1 MQRFFTFFFGFWFL
15 VCLGQPASQQI
26 PAKTSTAKETAK
38 LEAELMAQFKAFAIR
53 KRDYAKEI
61 AARNKVKP
69 PEGVWEFFDAVIAG
83 DFAKAQKQ
91 YRPLARMSGQYDKP
105 PPIFGEA
112 FWAAVTPK
120 VEKLFE
126 VEILDRWR
134 KTIALQMEKRSKA
147 FRFVWAPTMEV
158 FGAMEAVDM
167 WHAKYLRMYMEDII
181 ESIPKG
187 SIYFGGT
194 DPGRFAITLGSN
206 SHEKAD
212 PFFTITQNAFADGT
226 YLQYLREL
234 YGKRIYIPSVEDNQI
249 AFNDYLQDAMQRMGR
264 GQLAPNEN
272 VTLNYPFQCLD
283 PTCGTR
289 QLIAIGRY
297 EMQTFKRVQAQ
308 GGLPCPKCKKLMS
321 TPLNPQMQVH
331 GNGSVMAINALLA
344 KKIFDKN
351 PEHDFY
357 LEESFPLGW
366 MMPHMVPHGLIF
378 KLERKPLKELHQ
390 DHIAQSRKDWQKYMA
405 LCVGDAVVKPETTVA
420 ELCKW
425 VETIYI
431 KGDAL
436 FLKGKKEVMEKPE
449 FRKGPP
455 FSEQKAFSKMRCGQ
469 AQLFSWRQT
478 TTKDAELKKVYAQ
491 EADFAFRQ
499 AFALGPTNTEVASR
513 YVNFLS
519 IKSRF
524 DDAKL
529 IARTLKAT
537 DPNSKNAQILAQIL
551 LTQIL
556 RNQER
561 QLVAKRDY
569 VKAVEVALE
578 LVKIDKENKDQHMKR
593 IEYYRK
599 LK

>member
-15 VCLGQPASQQI
+15 VYLGQSADKPI
-26 PAKTSTAKETAK
+26 PAKTSTPKGTAK
-38 LEAELMAQFKAFAIR
+38 FEAELMAQFKAFAIR
-53 KRDYAKEI
+53 KREYAKKI
-61 AARNKVKP
+61 AKEKKIAP
-69 PEGVWEFFDAVIAG
+69 PPVVWEFFDEANAG
-83 DFAKAQKQ
+83 NFAKAQKHFKNIRQ
-91 YRPLARMSGQYDKP
+91 LKGLQDNPKIPVPKKWREIVQILWE
-105 PPIFGEA
+105 PI
-112 FWAAVTPK
+112 
-120 VEKLFE
+120 LE
-126 VEILDRWR
+126 VL
-134 KTIALQMEKRSKA
+134 
-147 FRFVWAPTMEV
+147 
-158 FGAMEAVDM
+158 GAMEQMDR
-167 WHAKYLRMYMEDII
+167 WHTKFLLLYMRDIVG
-181 ESIPKG
+181 SIPKD

-206 SHEKAD
+206 SHEKAG

-234 YGKRIYIPSVEDNQI
+234 YGKRIYIPTVKDNQD
-249 AFNDYLQDAMQRMGR
+249 AFTEYIQNAQKRMFTG
-264 GQLAPNEN
+264 GLAPGEN
-272 VTLNYPFQCLD
+272 VTLKYNFKCPQCD
-283 PTCGTR
+283 TPH
-289 QLIAIGRY
+289 LISIDQSRLEFY
-297 EMQTFKRVQAQ
+297 KKMTAQ
-308 GGLPCPKCKKLMS
+308 GGLRCPKDNTLMPS
-321 TPLNPQMQVH
+321 PAPQVH
-331 GNGSVMAINALLA
+331 VRGNGSLLTIIALLS

-351 PEHDFY
+351 PEYDFY
-357 LEESFPLGW
+357 LEESFPLPW

-378 KLERKPLKELHQ
+378 KLERKPLKELHP

-405 LCVGDAVVKPETTVA
+405 LSVGDAVVKPETTVA

-431 KGDAL
+431 KGDHKNFKGDAL

-455 FSEQKAFSKMRCGQ
+455 FSEQKAFSKMRVAQ
-469 AQLFSWRQT
+469 AVLFAWREST
-478 TTKDAELKKVYAQ
+478 TTDAELKTEYTK

-499 AFALGPTNTEVASR
+499 AFALGPTNTEVAFK

-537 DPNSKNAQILAQIL
+537 DPNSKFAQIL
-551 LTQIL
+551 LTGTL
-556 RNQER
+556 RDQER

>member
-1 MQRFFTFFFGFWFL
+1 MQRFFIFFFGFWFL

-26 PAKTSTAKETAK
+26 PAKTSTAKETTK

-53 KRDYAKEI
+53 KRDYAKKI
-61 AARNKVKP
+61 AKEKKLTP
-69 PEGVWEFFDAVIAG
+69 PLAVSRFFKEAIAG
-83 DFAKAQKQ
+83 DFVEAEKQ
-91 YRPLARMSGQYDKP
+91 FKPISKISGISYEEQFP
-105 PPIFGEA
+105 A
-112 FWAAVTPK
+112 PK
-120 VEKLFE
+120 KMRESVQ
-126 VEILDRWR
+126 
-134 KTIALQMEKRSKA
+134 AL
-147 FRFVWAPTMEV
+147 WAPILEV
-158 FGAMEAVDM
+158 LGAMEAVDG
-167 WHAKYLRMYMEDII
+167 WHSKFLILYMRDIVG
-181 ESIPKG
+181 SIPKG

-212 PFFTITQNAFADGT
+212 PFFTITQNAFADGI

-234 YGKRIYIPSVEDNQI
+234 YGKRIYIPTVKDNQD
-249 AFNDYLQDAMQRMGR
+249 AFTEYYQNAQKRMVNGR
-264 GQLAPNEN
+264 LNPGEN
-272 VTLNYPFQCLD
+272 VTFKYNFKCPQCD
-283 PTCGTR
+283 TPH
-289 QLIAIGRY
+289 LILIDQSRL
-297 EMQTFKRVQAQ
+297 ELHKKMTVQ
-308 GGLPCPKCKKLMS
+308 GGLRCPKDNTLMPS
-321 TPLNPQMQVH
+321 PAPQAQVR
-331 GNGSVMAINALLA
+331 GNGAVMAIAALLA

-351 PEHDFY
+351 PEHEFY

-431 KGDAL
+431 KGNHDNFKGDAL